1 MTEPIIKWLNKKRSS
16 SAGWGSTVDTL
27 LATES
32 LLKWSAKFGEDFQEI
47 EGGVAMEVESRQG
60 RRSIVVNNLNDV
72 IALDSSTKDI
82 NVEAKGRGLALV
94 QLVSTFST
102 TSQHV
107 IKNEFDVNAFNLEP
121 RVEFQTIK
129 FMSQQEVNQIL
140 VLSCQRWNC
149 QKDLSVSGPAI
160 LTMKVPTGY
169 MMDSEELSRIKK
181 TGYNAW
187 VENGK
192 VVIFFHRLT
201 PDYECV
207 NFTLRQH
214 LPVARMSPYI
224 PLEIRDWYSP
234 ERRNTTLIFL
244 PQLNTISVC
253 EACASSEC
261 QNCRPLSNISGLKGS
276 QISKGTRKLSTSTS
290 LILILLLVPAIM
302 LSEFYN

>member
-1 MTEPIIKWLNKKRSS
+1 M
-16 SAGWGSTVDTL
+16 
-27 LATES
+27 
-32 LLKWSAKFGEDFQEI
+32 
-47 EGGVAMEVESRQG
+47 
-60 RRSIVVNNLNDV
+60 
-72 IALDSSTKDI
+72 
-82 NVEAKGRGLALV
+82 ALV

-192 VVIFFHRLT
+192 VVIFFHR
-201 PDYECV
+201 V
-207 NFTLRQH
+207 
-214 LPVARMSPYI
+214 S
-224 PLEIRDWYSP
+224 IR
-234 ERRNTTLIFL
+234 I
-244 PQLNTISVC
+244 QL
-253 EACASSEC
+253 
-261 QNCRPLSNISGLKGS
+261 
-276 QISKGTRKLSTSTS
+276 
-290 LILILLLVPAIM
+290 
-302 LSEFYN
+302 

>member
-1 MTEPIIKWLNKKRSS
+1 MHLEQIK
-16 SAGWGSTVDTL
+16 
-27 LATES
+27 
-32 LLKWSAKFGEDFQEI
+32 AKDKYHEEKIRFCKFRIRENMWWTHF
-47 EGGVAMEVESRQG
+47 RQG

-129 FMSQQEVNQIL
+129 FMSQKEVNQIL

-192 VVIFFHRLT
+192 VVIFFHR
-201 PDYECV
+201 V
-207 NFTLRQH
+207 
-214 LPVARMSPYI
+214 S
-224 PLEIRDWYSP
+224 IR
-234 ERRNTTLIFL
+234 I
-244 PQLNTISVC
+244 Q
-253 EACASSEC
+253 
-261 QNCRPLSNISGLKGS
+261 
-276 QISKGTRKLSTSTS
+276 
-290 LILILLLVPAIM
+290 
-302 LSEFYN
+302 